1 MSKIILGVGSSKC
14 MLRVNCHNHMLL
26 DGARAARVPER
37 DVSVK
42 NAAAPQTRRS
52 RMIAGPIIALLA
64 LIGLVAIFVWI
75 VDWASGGGERRR
87 SALDILDERFAKG
100 EIDRAEY
107 EEKRKL
113 IRDRSGA
120 S

>member
-1 MSKIILGVGSSKC
+1 
-14 MLRVNCHNHMLL
+14 MLL

>member
-1 MSKIILGVGSSKC
+1 MEKRHV
-14 MLRVNCHNHMLL
+14 R
-26 DGARAARVPER
+26 
-37 DVSVK
+37 
-42 NAAAPQTRRS
+42 
-52 RMIAGPIIALLA
+52 
-64 LIGLVAIFVWI
+64 I

-113 IRDRSGA
+113 IRDRSGRA
-120 S
+120 FSFDVGTNCNETRHRKRLALGRTHLV